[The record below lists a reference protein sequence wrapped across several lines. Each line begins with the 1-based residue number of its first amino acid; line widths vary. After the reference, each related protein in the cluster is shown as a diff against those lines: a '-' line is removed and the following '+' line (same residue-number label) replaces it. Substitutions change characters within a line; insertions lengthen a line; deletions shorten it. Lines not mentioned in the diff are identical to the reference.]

1 MAKIVLTGAT
11 GFVGSFVAEKLIEDQ
26 HEVICLIRKTSNL
39 KWLEKLP
46 VRLVVASLFD
56 PETYKDVL
64 RNADCILHVA
74 GVTKAEDPAD
84 YYRGNVQTTKLLLD
98 TVLEVNPSLSKFL
111 LVSSQAAVG
120 PSPDEMPIDESYPSR
135 PLTDYGKSKLLAE
148 NLARTYMSRLPITI
162 VRPPSVYGPRDTD
175 VYIFFKNLK
184 KGWNVQVGDTDQLV
198 SLVYVEDLA
207 RGIIQAAISE
217 RSSSKTYFLCEEPA
231 YYWSHVAEIAAGI
244 MNRNY
249 RTIKIPLLAAK
260 GVAGILEV
268 ISKLRKRPTI
278 LNRQKILEIQQP
290 YWAISSRRA
299 QTDFHYHTG
308 FALPDGIA
316 RTIEWY
322 QHACWL

>member
-46 VRLVVASLFD
+46 VKLVVASLFD

-64 RNADCILHVA
+64 RNADYILHVA
-74 GVTKAEDPAD
+74 GVTKAGNPAD

-98 TVLEVNPSLSKFL
+98 TVLDVNPSLKKFL

-120 PSPDEMPIDESYPSR
+120 PSPDKKPIDEDYPLH
-135 PLTDYGKSKLLAE
+135 PLTDYGKSKMEAE
-148 NLARTYMSRLPITI
+148 NLARGYMDRLPITI

-175 VYIFFKNLK
+175 VYIFFKNLRR
-184 KGWNVQVGDTDQLV
+184 GWNLQVGDTDQLV

-207 RGIIQAAISE
+207 GGIIQAAFSE
-217 RSSSKTYFLCEEPA
+217 KSSGKTYFLCEEPA
-231 YYWSHVAEIAAGI
+231 YYWSHVAETAAGI

-249 RTIKIPLLAAK
+249 RTIKVPLLAAK
-260 GVAGILEV
+260 GVASLLEV
-268 ISKLRKRPTI
+268 ISGLRKRPTI

-290 YWAISSRRA
+290 YWAISSGRA
-299 QTDFHYHTG
+299 REDFDYHTG

-322 QHACWL
+322 QNAGWL